1 MKKRMRKL
9 GKTVLATT
17 MALSVLASPISYNSV
32 MAAKP
37 DYAGKQE
44 QKYSHEV
51 KLRILGTTDIHTH
64 LYNYDYYKDVETV
77 EFGLA
82 KTATLIKQARE
93 EVKNSLLFDNGD
105 LIQGNPLGD
114 YKAKVDK
121 LEDGEVHPVFKA
133 MKLLDY
139 DAATVGNHEFN
150 YGLDYLD
157 EVLDDSP
164 FPYVNA
170 NVYKDDQDNDP
181 TNDENYFKP
190 YKIIN
195 KKVEDERGRTQV
207 IKVGV
212 IGAVTPQITQWDKA
226 NLDGKVITKD
236 IVKSVESNI
245 PKMKEEG
252 ADLIVALAHSGMGD
266 AAYTEMEE
274 NAAYDLTKVDGI
286 DAVISGHNHKTF
298 PGDFTDLPGVNPE
311 KGTVNGVPFIMP
323 GNWGNQLGVMDLTVV
338 KEKGKWKV
346 KDSDS
351 TLRAIFK
358 SYKNEAGATVKE
370 SLADADPAILEA
382 VKEEHEG
389 TVNYVRQPV
398 GETTADIH
406 SYFALVKD
414 DPSIQIVTNAQK
426 WYIEKQLKGTADES
440 TPVLSAG
447 APFKAG
453 GRNGASY
460 YTYIPEGTIA
470 IKNVADLYLY
480 PNTVATVKI
489 KGSDVKEWLEMSAGQ
504 FNQVNENEAGEQSLI
519 NNDFPT
525 YNYDVIDGV
534 TYEIDVTEP
543 AKYDKDGK
551 LVNPDASRIKN
562 LQYNGAPIDLDQEF
576 IVVTNNYR
584 ASGNFPGVRNNTA
597 VELYPDENRQAII
610 DYIREEQTIDPSAD
624 SNWSFAPVT
633 GEVNVTFESSP
644 EAKDAIAENSGINY
658 VGEASNGFGK
668 YSLQFPVADEN
679 NEPFDVQLLGI
690 NDFHGQLDTFS
701 SSLNAGGVEYLAAHL
716 KQREATNPNTF
727 MLHAGDAVGA
737 SSPVSALLQ
746 DEPTIKMLN
755 EIGFDLGTVGN
766 HEFDEGV
773 EEMLRLING
782 GSHPNTVEKYGEFKG
797 ANFPYVA
804 ANVVDSVTKE
814 PILAPYEIKEV
825 NGVPIAF
832 IGIAY
837 SDTPS
842 IVTPSGTAGVEFT
855 DEAEAINKYTAE
867 LKKQGIK
874 SIVVVTHNPAKS
886 ALDGSNPQEELVDIA
901 NAVDDEVD
909 VLFGGHNHQYTNTV
923 VDGKLLV
930 QSYSYGTAFSD
941 VDLTIDPVTKDI
953 VAKKAEIVN
962 TTRDIEP
969 DVEIKQML
977 DTYIADVAPIL
988 NEVIGYTSTGIS
1000 RDTNADGESPM
1011 GNLIADS
1018 MIEQTGTDFAFMN
1031 SGGVRASI
1039 DAGEITWK
1047 EAFTVQPFGND
1058 LVTLTLTGAQ
1068 IKELFEQQ
1076 WGSKERIMHVSGLK
1090 VTYDS
1095 SKEAGDRIVSL
1106 VKSDGTDIDP
1116 NKEYTVTVNN
1126 YMADGGDGYSVLLNG
1141 KNRTV
1146 DIVDLD
1152 ALINY
1157 IKAREEINPA
1167 VEGRITKLNK

>member
-1 MKKRMRKL
+1 MKNPARKL
-9 GKTVLATT
+9 GKTILAAT
-17 MALSVLASPISYNSV
+17 MSLSVLAAPVSYDSV

-37 DYAGKQE
+37 DHTGKPEHQF
-44 QKYSHEV
+44 SHEV
-51 KLRILGTTDIHTH
+51 SLRILGTTDIHTH
-64 LYNYDYYKDVETV
+64 LYNYDYYKDAETI

-82 KTATLIKQARE
+82 KTATLIKQARKE
-93 EVKNSLLFDNGD
+93 AKNTLLFDNGD

-133 MKLLDY
+133 MELLDY

-170 NVYKDDQDNDP
+170 NVYKDDHDLNPENDK
-181 TNDENYFKP
+181 NYFKP
-190 YKIIN
+190 YKII
-195 KKVEDERGRTQV
+195 KKKMVDEKGRNQV

-226 NLDGKVITKD
+226 NLDGKIITKD
-236 IVKSVESNI
+236 IVKSVEANI

-252 ADLIVALAHSGMGD
+252 ADIIIALAHSGMGD
-266 AAYTEMEE
+266 AAYAEMEE
-274 NAAYDLTKVDGI
+274 NAAYDLTKVEGI
-286 DAVISGHNHKTF
+286 DAVISGHNHKNF
-298 PGDFTDLPGVNPE
+298 PGDFTDLPGVDTE

-323 GNWGNQLGVMDLTVV
+323 GSWGNQLGVMDLTIAKV
-338 KEKGKWKV
+338 KGKWQV
-346 KDSDS
+346 KDSQS
-351 TLRAIFK
+351 SLRSIFR
-358 SYKNEAGATVKE
+358 SYKNESGATVKE
-370 SLADADPAILEA
+370 SLADADPAILKA

-426 WYIEKQLKGTADES
+426 WYIEKQLIGTPDEN

-489 KGSDVKEWLEMSAGQ
+489 KGADVKEWLEMSAGQ
-504 FNQVNENEAGEQSLI
+504 FNQIKENEAGEQSLI

-551 LVNPDASRIKN
+551 QINADANRIKN
-562 LQYNGAPIDLDQEF
+562 LQYNGAPIDPDQEF

-584 ASGNFPGVRNNTA
+584 ASGTFPGVRNNTA

-624 SNWSFAPVT
+624 ANWSFAPVAD
-633 GEVNVTFESSP
+633 EVNVTFESSP
-644 EAKDAIAENSGINY
+644 DAKNAIAEGSGIGY
-658 VGEASNGFGK
+658 AGEAGNGFSK
-668 YSLQFPVADEN
+668 YSLQLP
-679 NEPFDVQLLGI
+679 EPKPFEVQLLGI
-690 NDFHGQLDTFS
+690 NDFHGQLDTFNAG
-701 SSLNAGGVEYLAAHL
+701 LNAGGVEYLAAHL
-716 KQREATNPNTF
+716 KQREAANPNTI

-746 DEPTIKMLN
+746 DEPTINMLK
-755 EIGFDLGTVGN
+755 EIGFDIGTVGN

-773 EEMLRLING
+773 DEMLRLING
-782 GSHPNTVEKYGEFKG
+782 GAHPKTVEKYGEFEG
-797 ANFPYVA
+797 ADFPYVA
-804 ANVVDSVTKE
+804 ANVVDETTKE
-814 PILAPYEIKEV
+814 PILDPYVIKEV
-825 NGVPIAF
+825 NGVPIGF

-837 SDTPS
+837 SDTPG

-855 DEAEAINKYTAE
+855 DEAEAINKYTAD
-867 LKKQGIK
+867 LKEQGVK
-874 SIVVVTHNPAKS
+874 SIVVITHNPAVS
-886 ALDGSNPQEELVDIA
+886 DLDGANPQEELAEIA

-909 VLFGGHNHQYTNTV
+909 VMFGGHNHKYTNTV

-941 VDLTIDPVTKDI
+941 VDLTIDPVSGDI

-962 TTRDIEP
+962 AARDIEP
-969 DVEIKQML
+969 DAAIKEML
-977 DTYIADVAPIL
+977 DAYVADAAPIL
-988 NEVIGYTSTGIS
+988 NEVIGHTSTGIS
-1000 RDTNADGESPM
+1000 RDVNADGESPM

-1018 MIEQTGTDFAFMN
+1018 MIAQTNTDFAFMN
-1031 SGGVRASI
+1031 SGGVRAGI
-1039 DAGEITWK
+1039 DAGDITWK

-1095 SKEAGDRIVSL
+1095 SRAAGDRIVSL
-1106 VKSDGTDIDP
+1106 VKTDGTPITAEQ
-1116 NKEYTVTVNN
+1116 EYSVTVNN
-1126 YMADGGDGYSVLLNG
+1126 YMADGGDGYSALLNG

-1152 ALINY
+1152 ALLNY
-1157 IKAREEINPA
+1157 IKEQKEVNPV